1 MLNIDLLFQMLLLAN
16 LVCSESGW
24 DKTDGKY
31 VLVTLQ
37 NRARNNGT
45 SLMEEALKPNQYS
58 LSNCRNLKYFHL
70 ELASSLL
77 SGKIIVKEPPMALA
91 THFASVTALSRP
103 HRKCRGS
110 TVLEV
115 WEHAGYEVAH
125 KSKSGHVYFY
135 PKNSRSKPGSLCPP
149 KKVDGNEP
157 WTDTEL

>member
-58 LSNCRNLKYFHL
+58 LSN
-70 ELASSLL
+70 
-77 SGKIIVKEPPMALA
+77 
-91 THFASVTALSRP
+91 
-103 HRKCRGS
+103 
-110 TVLEV
+110 
-115 WEHAGYEVAH
+115 
-125 KSKSGHVYFY
+125 
-135 PKNSRSKPGSLCPP
+135 
-149 KKVDGNEP
+149 
-157 WTDTEL
+157 